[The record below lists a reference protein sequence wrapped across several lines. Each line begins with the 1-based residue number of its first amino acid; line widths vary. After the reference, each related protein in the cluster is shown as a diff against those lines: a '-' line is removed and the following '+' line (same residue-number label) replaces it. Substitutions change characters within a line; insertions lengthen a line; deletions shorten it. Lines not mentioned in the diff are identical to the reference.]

1 MNNRTNTS
9 GMHGTT
15 RRSRSGYLIAI
26 GAASILGIGA
36 LVYTALA
43 DPPELTIEA
52 LGSNQYSITITNG
65 IATTNYTLLWTPA
78 LADVNYPWQVL
89 SIGNTGETNFVVNGG
104 EWPVGFFQ
112 IMLGS
117 DADEDGV
124 PTWQDANDNDP
135 SIGILSVTI
144 DSPQNGTTLQ

>member
-1 MNNRTNTS
+1 MNNRMNTS
-9 GMHGTT
+9 GMHGTP
-15 RRSRSGYLIAI
+15 RRGRSGYLIAI

-36 LVYTALA
+36 LVYTAFA
-43 DPPELTIEA
+43 NPPELTIEA

-65 IATTNYTLLWTPA
+65 IATTNYTLFWTPA